1 MAWTSPK
8 TFTANSVLTASEL
21 NTHLRDNLKA
31 ATEWTA
37 YTPTWS
43 GTGGTPSVGNGSL
56 TGRYIIAG
64 NVCHL
69 RIDLAW
75 GSTTTANSAT
85 NWVFSLP
92 SGASPA
98 TMRGLLMWVA
108 NDYGTRVYSGI
119 SQWEVGST
127 TTPWLFRDD
136 SAAGVAA
143 TVPFTWTTSDT
154 LTLSATYEI

>member
-37 YTPTWS
+37 YTPTWTA
-43 GTGGTPSVGNGSL
+43 TGGTPSVGDGSL

-69 RIDLAW
+69 RINLTW
-75 GSTTTANSAT
+75 GSTTSGTGS

-92 SGASPA
+92 SGATPA
-98 TMRGLLMWVA
+98 TMRSLLMWVA

-119 SQWEVGST
+119 SQMEVGST
-127 TTPWLFRDD
+127 STPWLFRDD
-136 SAAGVAA
+136 SGDGIGATSPHTWAG
-143 TVPFTWTTSDT
+143 SDT